1 MILWFSSFG
10 VLQPS
15 LVCGS
20 AQVTVPFQTNSL
32 RARFKI
38 IALPSI
44 AGAA

>member
-15 LVCGS
+15 LVGS